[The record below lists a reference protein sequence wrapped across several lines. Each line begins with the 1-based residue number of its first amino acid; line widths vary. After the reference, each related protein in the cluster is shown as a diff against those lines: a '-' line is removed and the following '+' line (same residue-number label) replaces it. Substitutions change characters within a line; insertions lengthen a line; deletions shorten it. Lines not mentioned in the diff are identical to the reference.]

1 MNHGQIL
8 KRSWNILWSY
18 RALWIFGVILAITS
32 PSPSFSVPRAEDLGR
47 PETRGFQITPPGEIT
62 REFEKLG
69 KLFSEGVPAA
79 ARDTIIPLI
88 IPLVCAG
95 LLLIILFRIGYYISQ
110 VALLR
115 MVNGYEE
122 TGEKVTWKEGFRL
135 GWSRAAWRLFLIDL
149 VVYVPVTLGFTILF
163 GFAALPVLLGIGAGN
178 EPTIPGIIATV
189 GLVFLVIFL
198 AVAVGVTLSLIM
210 NIIRRTCVF
219 QNAGV
224 RESILH
230 GWQMVRHNLKD
241 VFLMWLLMMGVSI
254 GFMIAII
261 PVVLLLV
268 GVGILVGGGI
278 GLAIYALIQASSATS
293 AWITAIILGGGAFLL
308 VLALPLL
315 FLGGLREI
323 FISTSWTLTYRE
335 LKPAELQDSST
346 GGRGLLP
353 ETGTETATSE
363 PQG

>member
-8 KRSWNILWSY
+8 KRSWNILWGY
-18 RALWIFGVILAITS
+18 RALWLFGVILAITS
-32 PSPSFSVPRAEDLGR
+32 PSPTLSTPRSGYTGT
-47 PETRGFQITPPGEIT
+47 PVTRGFQITPPGEIT

-69 KLFSEGVPAA
+69 RLFSEGIPAA
-79 ARDTIIPLI
+79 IRDTLIPVVI
-88 IPLVCAG
+88 GLVCAG
-95 LLLIILFRIGYYISQ
+95 LLLFILFRMGYYVSQ

-149 VVYVPVTLGFTILF
+149 AIYIPVVLGFIILF
-163 GFAALPVLLGIGAGN
+163 GCGALPVLLSIGAGN

-189 GLVFLVIFL
+189 GLVFLVFFL
-198 AVAVGVTLSLIM
+198 AIAVGVTLSLIM
-210 NIIRRTCVF
+210 NIIRRSCVF
-219 QNAGV
+219 QNTGV
-224 RESILH
+224 RVSILN

-241 VFLMWLLMMGVSI
+241 IFLMWLLLIGVSI

-268 GVGILVGGGI
+268 GIGILTGGVI
-278 GLAIYALIQASSATS
+278 GLAIYALIQASSVES
-293 AWITAIILGGGAFLL
+293 AWITAIILGGGVFLL

-335 LKPAELQDSST
+335 LYPAEPQDSE
-346 GGRGLLP
+346 LLP

-363 PQG
+363 TV

>member
-8 KRSWNILWSY
+8 KRAWNILWSY
-18 RALWIFGVILAITS
+18 RALWIFGIILAITS
-32 PSPSFSVPRAEDLGR
+32 PSPSFSRPRAEYSGR

-79 ARDTIIPLI
+79 TRDTIIPLVI
-88 IPLVCAG
+88 GLVCAG
-95 LLLIILFRIGYYISQ
+95 LLLFILFRIGYYISQ

-122 TGEKVTWKEGFRL
+122 TGEKVSWKEGFRL
-135 GWSRAAWRLFLIDL
+135 GWSRAAWHLFLIDL
-149 VVYVPVTLGFTILF
+149 VVYVPVMLGFTILF

-210 NIIRRTCVF
+210 NIIRRICVF

-230 GWQMVRHNLKD
+230 GWQMVCHNLKD
-241 VFLMWLLMMGVSI
+241 VFLMWLLMIGVCI

-293 AWITAIILGGGAFLL
+293 AWITAIILGGGVFLL

-335 LKPAELQDSST
+335 LKPAEPQDS
-346 GGRGLLP
+346 GLLP

-363 PQG
+363 PV

>member
-1 MNHGQIL
+1 MGC
-8 KRSWNILWSY
+8 
-18 RALWIFGVILAITS
+18 
-32 PSPSFSVPRAEDLGR
+32 LG
-47 PETRGFQITPPGEIT
+47 P
-62 REFEKLG
+62 
-69 KLFSEGVPAA
+69 
-79 ARDTIIPLI
+79 
-88 IPLVCAG
+88 
-95 LLLIILFRIGYYISQ
+95 
-110 VALLR
+110 
-115 MVNGYEE
+115 
-122 TGEKVTWKEGFRL
+122 
-135 GWSRAAWRLFLIDL
+135 FLIDL
-149 VVYVPVTLGFTILF
+149 AIYIPVVEGFIILF
-163 GFAALPVLLGIGAGN
+163 GCGALPVLLSIGAGN

-189 GLVFLVIFL
+189 GLVFLVFFL
-198 AVAVGVTLSLIM
+198 AIAVSVTLSLIM
-210 NIIRRTCVF
+210 NIIRRSCVF

-241 VFLMWLLMMGVSI
+241 VFLMWLLMLGVSI

-335 LKPAELQDSST
+335 LKPAEVQDS
-346 GGRGLLP
+346 GLLP

>member
-1 MNHGQIL
+1 
-8 KRSWNILWSY
+8 
-18 RALWIFGVILAITS
+18 
-32 PSPSFSVPRAEDLGR
+32 
-47 PETRGFQITPPGEIT
+47 
-62 REFEKLG
+62 
-69 KLFSEGVPAA
+69 
-79 ARDTIIPLI
+79 
-88 IPLVCAG
+88 
-95 LLLIILFRIGYYISQ
+95 
-110 VALLR
+110 

-135 GWSRAAWRLFLIDL
+135 GWSRAAWHLFLIDL
-149 VVYVPVTLGFTILF
+149 VVYVPVMLGFTILF
-163 GFAALPVLLGIGAGN
+163 GFAALPVLLGISAGN

-219 QNAGV
+219 QNARV
-224 RESILH
+224 RESILR

-241 VFLMWLLMMGVSI
+241 VFLMWLLMIGVSI

-293 AWITAIILGGGAFLL
+293 AWITAIILGGGVFLL

-335 LKPAELQDSST
+335 LKPAEPQDS
-346 GGRGLLP
+346 GLFP

-363 PQG
+363 PV